1 MIDVEANRARFGEAE
16 LAVAKRRD
24 LAQRVNRVDLGRMRH
39 YRHEDVGHTLF
50 VAGDAGDPDVI
61 ALRRADNLKLW
72 HGCAPSGGSLD
83 TSCGCRTTI
92 RRTRRAESTRRCVST
107 QEARSSR
114 VPRPISGALNTKK
127 QRRHAVRRQ
136 VLRKGGDV

>member
-61 ALRRADNLKLW
+61 ALRRADNLEFW

-83 TSCGCRTTI
+83 TDVAVEQRYD
-92 RRTRRAESTRRCVST
+92 
-107 QEARSSR
+107 AREER
-114 VPRPISGALNTKK
+114 N
-127 QRRHAVRRQ
+127 RHADVFS
-136 VLRKGGDV
+136 RKRL